1 MIPVKKVF
9 VLFLA
14 ILLLFPAPE
23 AGLAKNAVHF
33 IKHGARDDNQDQLIT
48 YWLYVPPEAEPGMP
62 MVVYLHGSGERG
74 EGALLTSL
82 PQFLK
87 DGVVLCREPILLIP
101 QMPPYF
107 GQWINIENALMKMID
122 RTVEE
127 YKVDEYRIALAGFS
141 MGGIG
146 VYDLVNL
153 YPERFCRAVAVS
165 GRVNEDVTPEAFA
178 HCELRTFVGT
188 KDTNMPPKSALAFAE
203 AVEEAG
209 YPTETVEFDSTH
221 SRMPHHVFKDA
232 DVLEWLWMEL
242 APQPTSKPTAS
253 PKPTATPKPTAA
265 PKSNATANSTPAPE
279 NVPGYRT
286 LKKGMS
292 GKDVQR
298 FKIAMYWLGYFYDKN
313 VSDEYNS
320 VTVERVKKLQRYN
333 GLEETGV
340 ADPALQELVFS
351 GNAVKTEKA
360 PKPSKTPK
368 PTETPKPV
376 VKKEGTGTKD

>member
-1 MIPVKKVF
+1 MQRVKRTIA
-9 VLFLA
+9 LLLA
-14 ILLLFPAPE
+14 ALLLFSVPE
-23 AGLAKNAVHF
+23 AGLAKDAVHF
-33 IKHGARDDNQDQLIT
+33 IKHGARDENQDQLIT

-62 MVVYLHGSGERG
+62 LVVYLHGSGERG
-74 EGALLTSL
+74 ENALLTSL
-82 PQFLK
+82 PQFMK
-87 DGVVLCREPILLIP
+87 DGVVLCREPILLVP
-101 QMPPYF
+101 QMPTYF
-107 GQWINIENALMKMID
+107 GQWISIENALMKMID

-127 YKVDEYRIALAGFS
+127 YGVDEYRIALVGFS

-153 YPERFCRAVAVS
+153 YPERFCRAAAVS

-188 KDTNMPPKSALAFAE
+188 KDANMPPQSALEFAE
-203 AVEEAG
+203 AMEEAG
-209 YPTETVEFDSTH
+209 YTTKTVKFDCTH
-221 SRMPHHVFKDA
+221 SRMPYHVFRDA
-232 DVLEWLWMEL
+232 ELLEWLWMEL
-242 APQPTSKPTAS
+242 APQPTPKPTVTPKPS
-253 PKPTATPKPTAA
+253 KTPKPTATPKPTSTPRPSPT
-265 PKSNATANSTPAPE
+265 PKNAT
-279 NVPGYRT
+279 GYRT
-286 LKKGMS
+286 LRKGMS

-298 FKIAMYWLGYFYDKN
+298 FKIAMYWLGYFNDKN

-368 PTETPKPV
+368 P
-376 VKKEGTGTKD
+376 